1 MDVKTRIQSLAHL
14 ALNPDAHLRVSFAN
28 PSMDANLTRANV
40 APRLPLELL
49 LLICNEAS
57 QGTLA
62 VLSRTWR
69 AFHVAALRHLW
80 PTVDLRDRPLRV
92 IRSWANVLTRNKHL
106 AERIHTLYIAL
117 PSVHRLS
124 PEDAVKISHAF
135 VACTNLEILHFYR
148 AADDQRRS
156 LDWVLFLCSF
166 RLTEFASSYFDDWSI
181 RRFLAK
187 QHAVRIL
194 HLAHQN
200 LSGLEADEYTNR
212 PALPNLIAIKAPTTL
227 FPADRALQR
236 IEMDFVD
243 LTALAG
249 LARHA
254 QTLTTLNIVSV
265 GNAPTR
271 APCCGFHLRQI
282 SDILPSLIHLAIVD
296 SESELGNAP
305 TRAPCCSFHLRQ
317 ISDILPSLVHLAI
330 VDSESARERYA
341 DSQTGSTPCEVPP
354 STLLSSFNRLET
366 LVLVYGS
373 PKSFTFASCGSSS
386 DPVVVTTVA
395 KDTLLACPTLS
406 RAAIGIKVQK
416 EEKMYI
422 ASRDSSGDGVQT
434 VVEDHID
441 FEAVSMF
448 WLYAILTRLTNP
460 RPRMSATYVHGR
472 TWYTACVGG
481 TCCFDDVIAEVS
493 RDRDRLYELQ
503 TRMRLRV
510 GPPPKSTR
518 L

>member
-14 ALNPDAHLRVSFAN
+14 ALNPDAHLRVSFAK

-69 AFHVAALRHLW
+69 AFHVAALRRLW

-106 AERIHTLYIAL
+106 AERIYTLYIAL

-135 VACTNLEILHFYR
+135 VACTNLKILHFYR

-166 RLTEFASSYFDDWSI
+166 RLKEFASSYFDDWSI
-181 RRFLAK
+181 RRFLGK
-187 QHAVRIL
+187 QPAVRIL
-194 HLAHQN
+194 HLAHQS

-212 PALPNLIAIKAPTTL
+212 PALPNLIAIKAPAEL
-227 FPADRALQR
+227 FPADRALRR

-254 QTLTTLNIVSV
+254 HTLTILNLISV

-271 APCCGFHLRQI
+271 APRCGFHLRHI
-282 SDILPSLIHLAIVD
+282 SK
-296 SESELGNAP
+296 
-305 TRAPCCSFHLRQ
+305 
-317 ISDILPSLVHLAI
+317 ILPSLVHLAV
-330 VDSESARERYA
+330 VDSESERYA

-354 STLLSSFNRLET
+354 SELLSSFKRLET

-373 PKSFTFASCGSSS
+373 PKSFTFGSCGSSS

-395 KDTLLACPTLS
+395 EDTLLACSTLS
-406 RAAIGIKVQK
+406 RAAIGIKVQN

-422 ASRDSSGDGVQT
+422 ASRVPSGDGLGVQT
-434 VVEDHID
+434 VVEAHID

-448 WLYAILTRLTNP
+448 W
-460 RPRMSATYVHGR
+460 V
-472 TWYTACVGG
+472 
-481 TCCFDDVIAEVS
+481 
-493 RDRDRLYELQ
+493 
-503 TRMRLRV
+503 
-510 GPPPKSTR
+510 
-518 L
+518 